1 MFVGFCGYVKKR
13 VSCIITSFC
22 WPIRNSRKTSCRISG
37 PFRCRL
43 PWIPS
48 PAILDAA
55 GDRCRFPEEREWNP
69 GNRFQQQKGMLLG
82 GIPTLPLWKIWV
94 RQWEGWHPIY
104 IYIYTI
110 YYGKKMFQTTN
121 QNGFEFHLPWSI
133 RITWI
138 LKVDFDLIVTFQGR
152 NFNEVSARL
161 EKTWS
166 IAVLSVHLPGMLDNS
181 DAPRYVLVRGFSGQL
196 HPSLAVAPEFPW
208 RSYFLH
214 VFCQNT
220 LKYVWLCTS
229 QIFKHTILPLT
240 IYGDV
245 VMRLTP

>member
-1 MFVGFCGYVKKR
+1 MLKKGQLHHHFFLLAYPKFAQDQLSNFGAFPLPSSLNSK
-13 VSCIITSFC
+13 SCQFSMQLVTGAD
-22 WPIRNSRKTSCRISG
+22 SRKKGNGILETGFSNKKEC
-37 PFRCRL
+37 CLVVYL
-43 PWIPS
+43 PYPSEKYEFVNGKDDIP
-48 PAILDAA
+48 
-55 GDRCRFPEEREWNP
+55 
-69 GNRFQQQKGMLLG
+69 
-82 GIPTLPLWKIWV
+82 
-94 RQWEGWHPIY
+94 Y
-104 IYIYTI
+104 IYIYTPYI
-110 YYGKKMFQTTN
+110 MEKKCSKPPTRWIWVSFAMIN
-121 QNGFEFHLPWSI
+121 QNHLDFEGGFWP
-133 RITWI
+133 
-138 LKVDFDLIVTFQGR
+138 IVTFQGR

>member
-1 MFVGFCGYVKKR
+1 MLKKGQLHHHFFLLAYPKFAQDQLSNFGAFPLPSSLNSK
-13 VSCIITSFC
+13 SC
-22 WPIRNSRKTSCRISG
+22 NSRCSWW
-37 PFRCRL
+37 PVQ
-43 PWIPS
+43 IP
-48 PAILDAA
+48 
-55 GDRCRFPEEREWNP
+55 GR
-69 GNRFQQQKGMLLG
+69 KGMESWKQVSATKRNAAWWYTY
-82 GIPTLPLWKIWV
+82 PTPLKNMSSSMG
-94 RQWEGWHPIY
+94 RMTSHIY